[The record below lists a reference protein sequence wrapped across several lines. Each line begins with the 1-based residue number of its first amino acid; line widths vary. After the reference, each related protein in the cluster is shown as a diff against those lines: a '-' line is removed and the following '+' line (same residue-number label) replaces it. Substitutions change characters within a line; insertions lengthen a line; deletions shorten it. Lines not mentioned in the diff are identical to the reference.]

1 VHRHGLGPRLV
12 INKYNL
18 RSSVHPYLT
27 RALGHS
33 GISCVTMPPTTGS
46 GSRKETCLA
55 MDDVVHRL
63 DRLEELVRAV
73 TGDLRDVK
81 AQQTTLGVPHP
92 PRTVGV
98 GAT

>member
-1 VHRHGLGPRLV
+1 
-12 INKYNL
+12 
-18 RSSVHPYLT
+18 
-27 RALGHS
+27 
-33 GISCVTMPPTTGS
+33 
-46 GSRKETCLA
+46 

-81 AQQTTLGVPHP
+81 VQQTTLGVPHP